1 MFQILWD
8 HVFCFGMG
16 LSLDHQV
23 SFASDP
29 WVGMK
34 PDSVT

>member
-8 HVFCFGMG
+8 HVFCLDMG
-16 LSLDHQV
+16 LRLDHHV

-34 PDSVT
+34 PGGVT